1 MLLRDAV
8 SARQPGVCWP
18 VKRQRWARERG
29 GQMAEAGVYG
39 NYAANTGKLCGKA
52 TERQFRQ
59 YGGASALRNKIGATA
74 FGLVAPRK
82 QHLEAGVGCVLCKRA
97 PKIYGPVFSRPCGAV
112 QKHHLLGVISAAGC
126 FGYRC
131 C

>member
-1 MLLRDAV
+1 
-8 SARQPGVCWP
+8 
-18 VKRQRWARERG
+18 
-29 GQMAEAGVYG
+29 MAEAGVYG

-59 YGGASALRNKIGATA
+59 YGGAGELCNMIGAAA
-74 FGLVAPRK
+74 FGLVAPGK

-112 QKHHLLGVISAAGC
+112 
-126 FGYRC
+126 
-131 C
+131 